1 MNSFVRLSFVPYHY
15 RFALF
20 LLRVWVGASLF
31 LTHGLQKITG
41 FPQMAAHFPDPLHI
55 GAKWSFAF
63 ALCSDAICSLL
74 LIIGFGTRWV
84 ALFIAINTG
93 VAFVFVHHMHFFGEN
108 NGELAW
114 LYLGVMLTLVIA
126 GGGSFS
132 AEGSGPHYNNQ
143 GRIGKYK
150 R

>member
-1 MNSFVRLSFVPYHY
+1 MNSFVRLSFVPQHY

-20 LLRVWVGASLF
+20 LLRVWVGLSLF
-31 LTHGLQKITG
+31 LAHGLEKITG
-41 FPQMAAHFPDPLHI
+41 FSQMAAHFPDPLHI
-55 GAKWSFAF
+55 GAKWSLAF

-93 VAFVFVHHMHFFGEN
+93 VAFVFVHHMRFFGEG
-108 NGELAW
+108 NGELPW

-132 AEGSGPHYNNQ
+132 ADGGQHQEGQ
-143 GRIGKYK
+143 GRSGRYK